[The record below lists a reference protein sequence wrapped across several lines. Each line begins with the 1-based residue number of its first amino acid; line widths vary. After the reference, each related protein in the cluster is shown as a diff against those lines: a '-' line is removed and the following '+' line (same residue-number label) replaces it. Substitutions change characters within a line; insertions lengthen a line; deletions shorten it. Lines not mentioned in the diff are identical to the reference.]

1 MEFLNVKI
9 DVTIIRQAS
18 ARVDPA
24 GEHERFFCFLLS
36 PAQPRNG
43 PTHVS
48 PFNWFMLANVN
59 LQT

>member
-24 GEHERFFCFLLS
+24 GEHERFFFVFYS
-36 PAQPRNG
+36 AQPSRVMDR
-43 PTHVS
+43 H
-48 PFNWFMLANVN
+48 MLA
-59 LQT
+59 LSIGSCWQT